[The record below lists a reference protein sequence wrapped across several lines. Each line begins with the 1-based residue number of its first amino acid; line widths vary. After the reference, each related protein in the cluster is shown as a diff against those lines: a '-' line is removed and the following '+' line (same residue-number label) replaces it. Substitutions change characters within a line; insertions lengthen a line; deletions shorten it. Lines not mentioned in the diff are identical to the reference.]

1 MVMLTEVFRLVC
13 LLACLGLVLPAGAQ
27 PKLDA
32 PAGAVSAQGVV
43 TYCVDPDWPP
53 FEQIDS
59 QGQHVGIAA
68 DLLSLVAQRSGLHLQ
83 LLVTKDWDESLQASR
98 DGRCSALS
106 FLNQTPKR
114 DAWLVFTDPV
124 LLDENVLITREEHPF
139 VSDLASLSSATMAL
153 PRGTSTEERMRRD
166 YPNVSLILVDTE
178 AQALD
183 MVSSRKADM
192 TMRSLIVAADTIKR
206 QGWFN
211 LKIAGQVAGYGN
223 QLRIGVVKDQP
234 KLRDALNV
242 GVRSITPVERRLI
255 VDRHIAI
262 NVTTA
267 VNYTLVKQLL
277 VLGFVIV
284 LTSAFWISRLRKVNA
299 QLQKLSYSDPLT
311 GLRNRNGFEALYE
324 NELQRSRRQ
333 DLALSVLLLDLDFF
347 KRINDVHGHPTG
359 DRVLQEVATLL
370 KQEARKVDYVIR
382 WGGEEFLLLCPSTS
396 MDQAKALAERMLRT
410 TQEHDFRLGYPLTLS
425 IGVATL
431 GPKDLP
437 GRMFEQV
444 DAALYQAKAQGRNR
458 VVLAQAAKEV

>member
-1 MVMLTEVFRLVC
+1 MTTLAKVFQFFGLM
-13 LLACLGLVLPAGAQ
+13 ACLSLVLPAWGQ
-27 PKLDA
+27 QERDG
-32 PAGAVSAQGVV
+32 PARADSAQGVV

-68 DLLSLVAQRSGLHLQ
+68 ELLSLVAQRSDLQLQ

-98 DGRCSALS
+98 DGRCSVMS

-124 LLDENVLITREEHPF
+124 LVDENVLITREEHPF
-139 VSDLASLSSATMAL
+139 ISDLASLSAATMVL
-153 PRGTSTEERMRRD
+153 PKGTSIEERVRRD
-166 YPNVSLILVDTE
+166 YPNISLNLVDTE
-178 AQALD
+178 AQAFG

-223 QLRIGVVKDQP
+223 KLRIGVAKEQS

-242 GVRSITPVERRLI
+242 GVRSITPIERQLI

-267 VNYTLVKQLL
+267 IDYTLAKPLL
-277 VLGFVIV
+277 VLGLVIL
-284 LTSAFWISRLRKVNA
+284 LTSAFWIRRLRKVNA
-299 QLQKLSYSDPLT
+299 QLQKLSHSDSLT
-311 GLRNRNGFEALYE
+311 GLRNRNGFDALFE

-333 DLALSVLLLDLDFF
+333 DQALSVVLLDVDFF
-347 KRINDVHGHPTG
+347 KRVNDVFGHPTG
-359 DRVLQEVATLL
+359 DRVLQEVADLL
-370 KQEARKVDYVIR
+370 TQEARKVDHVIR
-382 WGGEEFLLLCPSTS
+382 WGGEEFLLLCPGTS
-396 MDQAKALAERMLRT
+396 MDQAKSLAERMLRS

-425 IGVATL
+425 AGVATL
-431 GPKDLP
+431 GPKDVP
-437 GRMFEQV
+437 GHMFEQV
-444 DAALYQAKAQGRNR
+444 DAALYQAKNQGRNR
-458 VVLAQAAKEV
+458 VVLAQAAKEL

>member
-1 MVMLTEVFRLVC
+1 MIALIEVFRGLG
-13 LLACLGLVLPAGAQ
+13 LMACLGLVLSAAAQ
-27 PKLDA
+27 QKFDGPT
-32 PAGAVSAQGVV
+32 GAVNAQGVV

-53 FEQIDS
+53 FEQIDR

-68 DLLSLVAQRSGLHLQ
+68 ELLSLVAQRSGLQLQ

-98 DGRCSALS
+98 DGRCSAMS

-124 LLDENVLITREEHPF
+124 LVDENVLIMREEHPF
-139 VSDLASLSSATMAL
+139 ISDLASLSAATMVL
-153 PRGTSTEERMRRD
+153 PKGTSIEERVRRD
-166 YPNVSLILVDTE
+166 YPNISLILVDTE
-178 AQALD
+178 AQAFG

-223 QLRIGVVKDQP
+223 KLRIGVAKEQS

-242 GVRSITPVERRLI
+242 GVRSITPIERQLI

-267 VNYTLVKQLL
+267 IDYTLAKPLL
-277 VLGFVIV
+277 VLGLVIL
-284 LTSAFWISRLRKVNA
+284 LTSAFWIRRLRKVNA
-299 QLQKLSYSDPLT
+299 QLQKLSHSDSLT
-311 GLRNRNGFEALYE
+311 GLRNRNGFDALFE

-333 DLALSVLLLDLDFF
+333 DQALSVVLLDVDFF
-347 KRINDVHGHPTG
+347 KRVNDVFGHPTG
-359 DRVLQEVATLL
+359 DRVLQEVADLL
-370 KQEARKVDYVIR
+370 IQEARKVDHVIR
-382 WGGEEFLLLCPSTS
+382 WGGEEFLLLCPGTS
-396 MDQAKALAERMLRT
+396 MDQAKSLAERMLRT

-425 IGVATL
+425 AGVATL
-431 GPKDLP
+431 GPKDVP
-437 GRMFEQV
+437 GHMFEQV
-444 DAALYQAKAQGRNR
+444 DAALYQAKNQGRNR
-458 VVLAQAAKEV
+458 VVLAQAAKEL